1 MNPQYKEIT
10 YHQLM
15 KKIEILNELALEEG
29 FLDSAKEYLLGN
41 RKKREG
47 QEAIQGAAITTANNT
62 NNSSKTYNT
71 ATTASNATKTQQDAT
86 VNAANAAADKI
97 ENDKRS
103 EFIRSKA
110 ADELFRLNPTPENQA
125 KSKAARAALRITPL
139 TKDTPKQNTAHD
151 PLQPVLSDE
160 EMEKERL
167 KIVNANPV
175 DAEKKNLLSR
185 MIGGIGTGIKR
196 EIQTR
201 TYLPIFP
208 HEKDKCAQLQNALT
222 QAVKNGNSQAILL
235 AKKAFQKD
243 CE

>member
-29 FLDSAKEYLLGN
+29 IGEFLFGNKAK
-41 RKKREG
+41 RTG
-47 QEAIQGAAITTANNT
+47 QIATQNAAITTANNT
-62 NNSSKTYNT
+62 NDSSKTYNT

-151 PLQPVLSDE
+151 PLKTVLSDE

-167 KIVNANPV
+167 KISNANPV
-175 DAEKKNLLSR
+175 DAEKKDLLRR
-185 MIGGIGTGIKR
+185 MISGIGTGIKR
-196 EIQTR
+196 EIYQR
-201 TYLPIFP
+201 TNLPLFP
-208 HEKDKCAQLQNALT
+208 MGKCTDLQNNLR
-222 QAVKNGNSQAILL
+222 QAQRQGNLRSIESAKRSLEQNGC
-235 AKKAFQKD
+235 D
-243 CE
+243 